1 MDIIIDLFY
10 LFCEDLDNGG
20 SDSRGCTVLFF
31 HSSLLMMG
39 NCASPQRQELELDET
54 IYVFKVTRIDS
65 NCRSAQGRL
74 TVKVSELRYVNRSRT
89 HEVVWAWQHIRKFAC
104 DGRIF
109 TFEVGRGHKEG
120 EGSYAFSCSNVSDL
134 FLRVNN
140 YIGRSQRSDLG
151 QSVNYNLSSH
161 TRKNNYP
168 QQSGANIQPSSLPGT
183 GLLLQSETGTSV
195 RSEDYGTCSLFG
207 TKTATS
213 TALSKTYTD
222 TSAHSGTKT
231 SSGTSPQPQ
240 SGTKTSSG
248 TPPQSGTK
256 TSSGIPQSGTKTS
269 SGTPQSGTKTSSGTS
284 PQSGTKTSSGTS
296 QQSGTKTATNTSSQS
311 GTKASTGI
319 SPQSGTK
326 TSTDTSESGTK
337 PGNTTLVR
345 YTDSP
350 SSTSSSSF
358 ATQTDPN
365 DHQGS
370 LQYARLDFPSH
381 RVEYHKVDFNA
392 AANSEQDLTWYPALD
407 QTTHSHIKHAQ
418 RKKKKKSHSYGA
430 GRHAR
435 HTSLRSMSPLL
446 EASVC
451 ERTTTSAPTSPND
464 VLESTFSDQ
473 SQRPSYVN
481 LTPYANVEISDSS
494 PPPLPPKGLK
504 PSPPPKEV
512 SKDSCVKFPY
522 ASSSIDAK
530 EGAEG
535 RSSTEVEVSSNHLQ
549 QSEEESLE
557 GLDVSMENLDVF
569 YPTSEVDKDVDQIE
583 GPCTTLETCTLCFDG
598 SKAIMLCHDCETSV
612 CAECAKQHLRMSVFA
627 NHKLSSGLTKARSLR
642 RRKSTGCL
650 LSTDVKLKY
659 ADLTFKMPNGH
670 SQQKESEGH
679 SSRHLVVF
687 QEARTRSMTCTDGM
701 LDGIRGKAEGE
712 KLASNGAKRGDML
725 KVKYS
730 RMDFELTKGLQE
742 LRVQR
747 EQEQLLSTEER
758 RAGFGNKYEGVKLR
772 RSN

>member
-1 MDIIIDLFY
+1 
-10 LFCEDLDNGG
+10 
-20 SDSRGCTVLFF
+20 
-31 HSSLLMMG
+31 MMG

-74 TVKVSELRYVNRSRT
+74 TVKVSQLQYVNRSRT
-89 HEVVWAWQHIRKFAC
+89 CEVVWAWQHIRKFAC

-140 YIGRSQRSDLG
+140 YISRNQRSDLG
-151 QSVNYNLSSH
+151 QSANYNLSSH
-161 TRKNNYP
+161 TSRKNNHP
-168 QQSGANIQPSSLPGT
+168 QQSGANIQPSSLPVT

-195 RSEDYGTCSLFG
+195 KSEDYGTCSLFG

-248 TPPQSGTK
+248 TSPQSGTK

-269 SGTPQSGTKTSSGTS
+269 SGTPQSGTKASSSTPQSGTKTSSGTS

-296 QQSGTKTATNTSSQS
+296 QQSGTKTATSTSSQS

-345 YTDSP
+345 YTGSP
-350 SSTSSSSF
+350 SF
-358 ATQTDPN
+358 ATQADPN

-481 LTPYANVEISDSS
+481 LTPYANVEISDSC

-504 PSPPPKEV
+504 PSPPPSEA

-530 EGAEG
+530 EETEG
-535 RSSTEVEVSSNHLQ
+535 RSSTEVEFSSNHLQ
-549 QSEEESLE
+549 QSEEESLKR
-557 GLDVSMENLDVF
+557 LDVSTEKMDVLCS
-569 YPTSEVDKDVDQIE
+569 TSEVDKDVDQIE
-583 GPCTTLETCTLCFDG
+583 GPCTTLETCTLCCDG
-598 SKAIMLCHDCETSV
+598 SKAIMICHDCDTSV
-612 CAECAKQHLRMSVFA
+612 CAQCARQHLRMSVFA
-627 NHKLSSGLTKARSLR
+627 NHKLSSGLTKARSPK
-642 RRKSTGCL
+642 RRKSMGCL
-650 LSTDVKLKY
+650 LNTDVKLKN

-679 SSRHLVVF
+679 NTRHPVVF
-687 QEARTRSMTCTDGM
+687 QEARARSMTCIDGM

-712 KLASNGAKRGDML
+712 KLASNGAKRGDTL
-725 KVKYS
+725 KVKCFVPTLNSPRDY
-730 RMDFELTKGLQE
+730 R
-742 LRVQR
+742 
-747 EQEQLLSTEER
+747 
-758 RAGFGNKYEGVKLR
+758 R